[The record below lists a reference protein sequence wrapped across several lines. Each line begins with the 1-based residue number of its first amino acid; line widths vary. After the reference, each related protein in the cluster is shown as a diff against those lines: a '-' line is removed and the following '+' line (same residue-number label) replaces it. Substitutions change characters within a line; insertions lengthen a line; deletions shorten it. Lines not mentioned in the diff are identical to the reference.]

1 VAAGDGWRKRAI
13 EWLPQA
19 ISLLLLGF
27 LAWGYLQPSVLKDR
41 LANLA
46 FDTMQRLF
54 PREHEAAGVWVLDI
68 DEASLARY
76 GQWPWPRTVIARI
89 VDELG
94 RREVAAV
101 GFDVVLAEPDRTS
114 PARALAPLL
123 AQQPGL
129 AEQLPPLPDHD
140 AVLAAALARNRA
152 VMGFVLSTE
161 KPEAG
166 PAGGAVETA
175 DDQEASAK
183 IPVLRKAPA
192 ISVNGEARRYLPRMN
207 RAVIS
212 LPEFHKATAGNGNFG
227 FVPDQ
232 DGVVRRVHLMW
243 SFGIDEDPSK
253 AVILPGLAAETLRVA
268 ERGRGFRL
276 ELARAEDAFK
286 LGVAPGLV
294 AVHIDKRK
302 VPTDAS
308 GAMWLHYARRP
319 LERYLP
325 VWKLLEGAGDLPD
338 LKDGIV
344 LVGTS
349 AQGLLDL
356 RFSPHGIVPGV
367 EMHAQTIEQIR
378 AGRFLQRP
386 EWTESVELLA
396 MLAVGVPLVLLVG
409 TLGALGT
416 AVLGAVGVAVGMAG
430 VWWAF
435 TAQQVL
441 LAPIYPWL
449 GITAVYVL
457 CTGVRFFQTER
468 EGRFIRS
475 AFASYVSPNLVS
487 YLVEHPEQLRLGGE
501 RRECSFVLTDLAG
514 FTTLVERSEPEAL
527 VALLNDYIEG
537 MTDIAF
543 KHGGTLD
550 RIVGDAVAVMF
561 SAPVAQP
568 DHAARA
574 VACAME
580 MNAFSRRFS
589 RSRTTPE
596 RRVGRTRIGVHSGTV
611 IIGNFGG
618 GHVFDY
624 RALGDAINTT
634 ARLETVNRHLN
645 TRVCVSAATA
655 AQVPGFRGRPAGRLV
670 LKGKSEPIEAFEPLT
685 AEQDAAP
692 RTAAYREAY
701 ALLDA
706 GDPRAQAAF
715 AALGETDGLASFH
728 LERLRRGEAG
738 TLVVMEEK

>member
-1 VAAGDGWRKRAI
+1 VAAGHGWRKRVVQ
-13 EWLPQA
+13 WLPQVV
-19 ISLLLLGF
+19 SLLLLG
-27 LAWGYLQPSVLKDR
+27 LLGWAYLQPSVLKDR

-46 FDTMQRLF
+46 FDTLQRLF
-54 PREHEAAGVWVLDI
+54 PRPHQPAGVWVLDI
-68 DEASLARY
+68 DEDSLARY
-76 GQWPWPRTVIARI
+76 GQWPWPRTVIAQI
-89 VDELG
+89 VEELG

-101 GFDVVLAEPDRTS
+101 GFDIVLAEPDRTS
-114 PARALAPLL
+114 PARVLAPLL
-123 AQQPGL
+123 AQQPAL
-129 AEQLPPLPDHD
+129 AEQLPVLPDHD

-152 VMGFVLSTE
+152 VMGFVLS
-161 KPEAG
+161 PAEAG
-166 PAGGAVETA
+166 AAGGIETDEDRQA
-175 DDQEASAK
+175 AAK
-183 IPVLRKAPA
+183 IPALRKAPA
-192 ISVNGEARRYLPRMN
+192 ISVNGEARRYLPRMS
-207 RAVIS
+207 RAVTA
-212 LPEFHKATAGNGNFG
+212 LPEFHKAAAGNGNFG
-227 FVPDQ
+227 FIADQ

-243 SFGIDEDPSK
+243 SFGIDADPAK

-294 AVHIDKRK
+294 AVHIDKRM

-319 LERYLP
+319 AERYIP
-325 VWKLLEGAGDLPD
+325 VWKLLEGTAGLPD

-367 EMHAQTIEQIR
+367 EMHAQTLEQIR
-378 AGRFLQRP
+378 SGRFLERP
-386 EWTESVELLA
+386 EWADSVELLA

-409 TLGALGT
+409 ALGALGT
-416 AVLGAVGVAVGMAG
+416 AVLGAAGVAAGLGG

-435 TAQQVL
+435 TEKQVL

-449 GITAVYVL
+449 GITAVYLL
-457 CTGVRFFQTER
+457 CTGVRFFQAER

-487 YLVEHPEQLRLGGE
+487 YLVEHPDQLRLGGE

-527 VALLNDYIEG
+527 VALLNEYIEG
-537 MTDIAF
+537 MTSIAF
-543 KHGGTLD
+543 KHAGTLD

-561 SAPVAQP
+561 SAPVVQP

-574 VACAME
+574 IACALE
-580 MNAFSRRFS
+580 MNEFSRHFS
-589 RSRTTPE
+589 RNQTTRE

-645 TRVCVSAATA
+645 TRICVSAATA
-655 AQVPGFRGRPAGRLV
+655 AQVPGFRGRPVGRLV

-685 AEQDAAP
+685 PVRDRAP
-692 RTAAYREAY
+692 ETAAYRQAY
-701 ALLDA
+701 ALLEDGDA
-706 GDPRAQAAF
+706 DRARDAF
-715 AALGETDGLASFH
+715 AALAEHDGLAAFH
-728 LERLRRGEAG
+728 LARLQHGETG